1 MLKRIWV
8 IGGVSILLWTCLSF
22 DYQTK
27 KKNNAVSLMWYNV
40 ENLFDTL
47 NDLSKNDDDFTP
59 SGKLNWNSFKYQSKI
74 NNIARVIK
82 SQSKELPDFLG
93 FCEIENKR
101 VLEDLFKTVSPL
113 NDYIIVHYDS
123 PDERGIDVGFAFN
136 KKRWVLL
143 NSKPISVHF
152 NSQPDDKTRDLLYV
166 QSKSID
172 NLDTINFMLVH
183 FPSKQGGTMVSQ
195 AKRIQAAEIC
205 SQSMKSVGVDKHWIV
220 MGDFNDQPWDVSLS
234 KSLNAHSLNSKQ
246 ETHLYNLMWNS
257 NKGLGSYNYQ
267 GKWEKLDQFIVSNS
281 LINKYLIN
289 KNSNSV
295 SLYKPDWLLKQ
306 TKKGKLVP
314 FRNYEG
320 TEWKNGF
327 SDHLPIVL
335 KLN

>member
-8 IGGVSILLWTCLSF
+8 IGVVSLLLWTCLSF

-40 ENLFDTL
+40 ENLFDTI
-47 NDLSKNDDDFTP
+47 NDLSTNDEDFTP
-59 SGKLNWNSFKYQSKI
+59 SGKLNWNTLKYQSKI

-101 VLEDLFKTVSPL
+101 VLEDLFKIISPL

-123 PDERGIDVGFAFN
+123 PDERGIDVGFAYN
-136 KKRWVLL
+136 KKKWVVL
-143 NSKPISVHF
+143 NSKPIHVHF
-152 NSQPDDKTRDLLYV
+152 NSQPNDKTRDLLYV
-166 QSKSID
+166 QCKSIN
-172 NLDTINFMLVH
+172 NLDTLNFMLAH
-183 FPSKQGGTMVSQ
+183 FPSRRGGPMVSQ
-195 AKRIQAAEIC
+195 AKRIQAAEVC
-205 SQSMKSVGVDKHWIV
+205 SQWMKSIGVDKHWIV

-234 KSLNAHSLNSKQ
+234 KSMNAHSLNSKIK
-246 ETHLYNLMWNS
+246 TNLYNLMWNS
-257 NKGLGSYNYQ
+257 NTELASYNYQ
-267 GKWEKLDQFIVSNS
+267 GKWEKLDQFIVSSS
-281 LINKYLIN
+281 LVDKYRISENL
-289 KNSNSV
+289 SSV
-295 SLYKPDWLLKQ
+295 SVYKPDWLLKQ

-320 TEWKNGF
+320 TKWKNGF